1 MIFEIN
7 SQLAIS
13 ESIGNSLSKI
23 KTSSL
28 QAAQGAHTLLVGK
41 GEPSIDNWTF
51 RLFYKVLET
60 YPLLLNELQFQYTSM
75 LLLVFSAM
83 AGLNQF
89 FGDPIQC
96 DLPGG
101 GVSSDT
107 LKNYCWMYSSFNIPN
122 DFQGS
127 CSRKGDLDEFG
138 DEVFNSFYQ
147 WVSLCLVGQALLF
160 YLPRTLWLT
169 LEGGL
174 MKHLAKDASG
184 KVVEEAEK
192 KRDELILTF
201 NRHLHNKYDRY
212 FNSFIGCELLN
223 LGIAVFQVPP
233 QNAAS

>member
-1 MIFEIN
+1 M
-7 SQLAIS
+7 
-13 ESIGNSLSKI
+13 
-23 KTSSL
+23 
-28 QAAQGAHTLLVGK
+28 QAAGQAHTLLVGK

-51 RLFYKVLET
+51 RLFYKVHKT
-60 YPLLLNELQFQYTSM
+60 QLLIFKDCFIMKLKFQYSSG
-75 LLLVFSAM
+75 LLLVFSVM

-127 CSRKGDLDEFG
+127 CSRKGELDEFG

-160 YLPRTLWLT
+160 YLPRTLWLS

-184 KVVEEAEK
+184 KVVEDAEK

-201 NRHLHNKYDRY
+201 NRHLHNKYDKY
-212 FNSFIGCELLN
+212 FNSFVGCELLN
-223 LGIAVFQVPP
+223 LGIAIFQVTSKDAPP
-233 QNAAS
+233 SQN

>member
-1 MIFEIN
+1 M
-7 SQLAIS
+7 
-13 ESIGNSLSKI
+13 
-23 KTSSL
+23 
-28 QAAQGAHTLLVGK
+28 QAAGQAHTLLVGK

-51 RLFYKVLET
+51 RLFYKVHKT
-60 YPLLLNELQFQYTSM
+60 QLLIFMDCFMMKLKFQYSSG
-75 LLLVFSAM
+75 LLLVFSVM

-127 CSRKGDLDEFG
+127 CSRKGELDEFG

-160 YLPRTLWLT
+160 YLPRTLWLS

-184 KVVEEAEK
+184 KVVEDAEK

-201 NRHLHNKYDRY
+201 NRHLHNKYDKY
-212 FNSFIGCELLN
+212 FNSFVGCELLN
-223 LGIAVFQVPP
+223 LGIAIFQVTFKDAPP
-233 QNAAS
+233 SQN

>member
-1 MIFEIN
+1 M
-7 SQLAIS
+7 
-13 ESIGNSLSKI
+13 
-23 KTSSL
+23 
-28 QAAQGAHTLLVGK
+28 QAAGQAHTLLVGK

-51 RLFYKVLET
+51 RLFYKVRKT
-60 YPLLLNELQFQYTSM
+60 QLLIFMDCFMMKLKFQYSSG
-75 LLLVFSAM
+75 LLLVFSVM

-127 CSRKGDLDEFG
+127 CSRKGELDEFG

-160 YLPRTLWLT
+160 YLPRTLWLS

-184 KVVEEAEK
+184 KVVEDAEK

-201 NRHLHNKYDRY
+201 NRHLHNKYDKY
-212 FNSFIGCELLN
+212 FNSFVGCELLN
-223 LGIAVFQVPP
+223 LGIAIFQVTSKDAPP
-233 QNAAS
+233 SQN

>member
-1 MIFEIN
+1 M
-7 SQLAIS
+7 
-13 ESIGNSLSKI
+13 
-23 KTSSL
+23 
-28 QAAQGAHTLLVGK
+28 LVGK

-60 YPLLLNELQFQYTSM
+60 YPSLLNELQFQYTSM

-127 CSRKGDLDEFG
+127 CSRKGDLD
-138 DEVFNSFYQ
+138 
-147 WVSLCLVGQALLF
+147 
-160 YLPRTLWLT
+160 
-169 LEGGL
+169 
-174 MKHLAKDASG
+174 
-184 KVVEEAEK
+184 
-192 KRDELILTF
+192 
-201 NRHLHNKYDRY
+201 
-212 FNSFIGCELLN
+212 
-223 LGIAVFQVPP
+223 
-233 QNAAS
+233 